1 MYRYGHPMTLSE
13 TYRAHAAAERA
24 AAAKTNLPNRRAMHE
39 RSAMTWE
46 GMAQGVEET
55 AERALDRQYWLP
67 LKAELEK
74 LRRIR

>member
-1 MYRYGHPMTLSE
+1 MMHRSLAYPAMNRYGQPMTLSE

-46 GMAQGVEET
+46 GMALGVEET
-55 AERALDRQYWLP
+55 AERALVNLAA
-67 LKAELEK
+67 KAA
-74 LRRIR
+74 R